1 VTFRCDRLIRRA
13 FAAVA
18 VAALAATLLS
28 GTSTP
33 AGAVAAPAVSKTTW
47 TFTVTAVVP
56 PVMVTKYGG
65 LRALTA
71 LVRNQ
76 VAAVK
81 STFNTSLGSSDFKFS
96 LVSVRTYS
104 VAATTELTL
113 PHPGSDLRLVYEE
126 NPDDQGGWF
135 GSYQAI
141 LHNWTFQNE
150 GDFSTNATEGL
161 THEFG
166 HFRGAVDE
174 YGEEVA
180 AALNPVN
187 GTAFTAPMGIMN
199 HPYGVHTWS
208 IYSKDI
214 LRASAAT
221 VYSGAPIVDRSF
233 PTALR
238 VRVLN
243 ARLQPVLGA
252 KVALFGV
259 GWFSNSVTSTPVM
272 QGTTTAIGYFQLP
285 RNPFSPGSMGMPWN
299 LAYANFL
306 VRMTYG
312 TTVKY
317 MWMPLTTVGAAYF
330 SAPTKPF
337 LMTFRVP

>member
-1 VTFRCDRLIRRA
+1 MVRFDRLIRRGS
-13 FAAVA
+13 AAVA

-28 GTSTP
+28 VTSTP
-33 AGAVAAPAVSKTTW
+33 AGAVVAPVVTKATW

-56 PVMVTKYGG
+56 SDMVTKYGG
-65 LRALTA
+65 LSALTT

-76 VAAVK
+76 VAAVN
-81 STFNTSLGSSDFKFS
+81 STFNTSLASSAFKFS

-104 VAATTELTL
+104 VAATTEVSL

-126 NPDDQGGWF
+126 NPADQGGWF
-135 GSYQAI
+135 GTYQSI
-141 LHNWTFQNE
+141 LHNWTFENE
-150 GDFSTNATEGL
+150 GDFSTNATDGL

-174 YGEEVA
+174 YGEQVA
-180 AALNPVN
+180 AASNPVN
-187 GTAFTAPMGIMN
+187 GTMFTAPVGIMN
-199 HPYGVHTWS
+199 NPYGVHTWS
-208 IYSKDI
+208 IYSEDI
-214 LRASAAT
+214 IRASAAK
-221 VYSGAPIVDRSF
+221 VYSGAPIVDESF
-233 PTALR
+233 PAALR

-243 ARLQPVLGA
+243 ARLKPVLGA

-259 GWFSNSVTSTPVM
+259 TWFSNSVTSTPVM
-272 QGTTTAIGYFQLP
+272 QGKTAAIGYFQMP
-285 RNPFSPGSMGMPWN
+285 RNPFAPRSVGKPWN

-306 VRMTYG
+306 VRVTYG
-312 TTVKY
+312 KTVKY
-317 MWMPLTTVGAAYF
+317 LWMPLTTVGAAYF